1 MRRSSSHEGTGK
13 TEFPRNLCPSG
24 CKETNKKTESV
35 DGGINDFLKQNYNK
49 YIKGRALFDG
59 IKHQEKFNKQK
70 DYSPTV
76 AADSVILT
84 EAVNAH
90 EGWYMVTFDL
100 PKVYVHT
107 ETDYDVIILME

>member
-1 MRRSSSHEGTGK
+1 MK
-13 TEFPRNLCPSG
+13 ALAQLNVL
-24 CKETNKKTESV
+24 ETFDPVDEMKPTKKTESV
-35 DGGINDFLKQNYNK
+35 DGGINYFLKQNYNK

-59 IKHQEKFNKQK
+59 IKHQETFNKQK

-107 ETDYDVIILME
+107 